1 MNNYIGINW
10 NIKLLKLK
18 DTLSKLRNI
27 NARLMKRNTF
37 LFKQNNKL
45 KERIKK
51 HETVQ
56 R

>member
-18 DTLSKLRNI
+18 DTLNKLRNI
-27 NARLMKRNTF
+27 YSKLMKRNAF

-51 HETVQ
+51 HEII
-56 R
+56 